1 METHCL
7 VFESVGYFCA
17 VALKEHNDEAASQ
30 DQNDSFL
37 PRKALPTSERE
48 PLCVLKPEN
57 LKNEIIA
64 SKSWKGLTS
73 HLKQRS
79 SQTVKGKND

>member
-1 METHCL
+1 M
-7 VFESVGYFCA
+7 
-17 VALKEHNDEAASQ
+17 ALKEHKEAAASR
-30 DQNDSFL
+30 DQNGSFL

-48 PLCVLKPEN
+48 PLCFLKPEN
-57 LKNEIIA
+57 SKNKITG

-73 HLKQRS
+73 HLMQRS

>member
-7 VFESVGYFCA
+7 VFESVGYLCA

-57 LKNEIIA
+57 LKNEIIG